1 MQEDLRDDNEL
12 DERPTAAPPVAPVR
26 AGKAMRG
33 GDESIPDIDDDED
46 DDEALEGLEF
56 PRIVKSDPGSAAG
69 IEHQDLAKLPST
81 AEGCFVTCID
91 YSADRVRVEDITDLE
106 DFILHH
112 RPEWSQVRWINVDG
126 LVDMT
131 IIQALAE
138 KYEIH
143 PLAVEDLLHV
153 TQRPKVDTYGEDAV
167 HSRGRMVIITRM
179 IQMLEGR
186 LNSEQITIVLGH
198 KTVITFQE
206 SRGDVWEPIRDR
218 IKKAGSRIRLNDAS
232 FLAYS
237 LLDAIVDHCF
247 PILEEF
253 GDHLEEL
260 EEEVFE
266 HPSEDIVQEIHRLK
280 RQLLLLRRQV
290 WPMREM
296 IHVLSR
302 ETHECLSET
311 TRIYLRDVYDHA
323 VQIIDLLETYREVAA
338 GLAET
343 YMVATSNRLNE
354 VLKVLTVIS
363 TLFIPLTFLAGVWG
377 MNFRGM
383 PEIESQW
390 AYPWFYPIGFW
401 SLCIAI
407 SGSLLFY
414 FKRREWL

>member
-12 DERPTAAPPVAPVR
+12 DERPVATAPPRDLRPFR
-26 AGKAMRG
+26 AG
-33 GDESIPDIDDDED
+33 EQELPDISDDEED
-46 DDEALEGLEF
+46 DDALEGLEF
-56 PRIVKSDPGSAAG
+56 PRIVKNDPGSAAG
-69 IEHQDLAKLPST
+69 IEHQDLAKLPSK

-112 RPEWSQVRWINVDG
+112 RPEWSQVRWVNVDG
-126 LVDMT
+126 LADMT

-153 TQRPKVDTYGEDAV
+153 SQRPKVDTYGEDAA

-179 IQMLEGR
+179 IQMIEGR
-186 LNSEQITIVLGH
+186 LQSEQITIVLGH
-198 KTVITFQE
+198 NTVITFQE
-206 SRGDVWEPIRDR
+206 SRGDVWDPIRDR
-218 IKKAGSRIRLNDAS
+218 IKKTGSRLRLNDAS

-266 HPSEDIVQEIHRLK
+266 HPSEEIVQEIHRLK

-296 IHVLSR
+296 IHALQR
-302 ETHECLSET
+302 ETHPCLSEM
-311 TRIYLRDVYDHA
+311 TRVYLRDVYDHA

-338 GLAET
+338 GLTET
-343 YMVATSNRLNE
+343 YMVATSNRMNE
-354 VLKVLTVIS
+354 IMKVLTIMS

-377 MNFRGM
+377 MNFKGM
-383 PEIESQW
+383 PEIESEW

-401 SLCIAI
+401 TVCIGIA
-407 SGSLLFY
+407 GGLFY
-414 FKRREWL
+414 YFKKRGWL

>member
-1 MQEDLRDDNEL
+1 MNEDLRDDNEL
-12 DERPTAAPPVAPVR
+12 EEGYTTTVPPRDESAPRAAPEPETIS
-26 AGKAMRG
+26 
-33 GDESIPDIDDDED
+33 DTE

-56 PRIVKSDPGSAAG
+56 PRISKADPGSAPG
-69 IEHQDLAKLPST
+69 IEHHDLAKLPSNS
-81 AEGCFVTCID
+81 EGCFVTCID
-91 YSADRVRVEDITDLE
+91 YSHDRVRVEEIEDLE

-126 LVDMT
+126 LADMT
-131 IIQALAE
+131 IIQAMAE

-153 TQRPKVDTYGEDAV
+153 SQRPKVDTYGEDSA
-167 HSRGRMVIITRM
+167 HSRARMVIITRM
-179 IQMLEGR
+179 IQMIEGR
-186 LNSEQITIVLGH
+186 LQSEQITIVLGH

-206 SRGDVWEPIRDR
+206 SRGDVWDPIRDR
-218 IKKAGSRIRLNDAS
+218 IKKSGSRLRLNDSS

-260 EEEVFE
+260 EEQVFE
-266 HPSEDIVQEIHRLK
+266 HSTQEIVHEIHRLK

-296 IHVLSR
+296 INVLQR
-302 ETHECLSET
+302 ESHECLSEM
-311 TRIYLRDVYDHA
+311 TRVYLRDVYDHA

-338 GLAET
+338 GLTET
-343 YMVATSNRLNE
+343 HMVATSNRMNE
-354 VLKVLTVIS
+354 IMKVLTIIS
-363 TLFIPLTFLAGVWG
+363 TFFIPLTFLAGVWG
-377 MNFRGM
+377 MNFKGM
-383 PEIESQW
+383 PEIESSW

-401 SLCIAI
+401 TLCISIA
-407 SGSLLFY
+407 GGLYY
-414 FKRREWL
+414 FFKKRGWL